1 MPLPALSHH
10 DAAIAE
16 MLLVQLHIDPN
27 SNDADAE
34 LYPAVRE
41 YLIQHEHVLPAAAEI
56 RARLAAAIAIRNLG
70 IQPGDPQ
77 THGDVASFAA
87 HVGGE
92 VPFVGKYVGPGA
104 GAAVTTV
111 EDVAHAG
118 EAAAKAT
125 ISVGEFL
132 GKLADPSTWLRG
144 VYVVGGSLLVLG
156 GVFIIARELGAPGV
170 PSPTKL
176 IPGKRALRRVFVGK
190 KAPAKG
196 GTK

>member
-1 MPLPALSHH
+1 
-10 DAAIAE
+10 
-16 MLLVQLHIDPN
+16 
-27 SNDADAE
+27 
-34 LYPAVRE
+34 
-41 YLIQHEHVLPAAAEI
+41 
-56 RARLAAAIAIRNLG
+56 
-70 IQPGDPQ
+70 
-77 THGDVASFAA
+77 
-87 HVGGE
+87 
-92 VPFVGKYVGPGA
+92 VGKYVGPGA